1 MPWDTLTL
9 IALPVALLALTVSG
23 VIVVS
28 GWSRR
33 RDLQQRVS
41 RVHAPERLE
50 LGRTPLASGPIDVT
64 REAEAVLGLFAG
76 EAAAHHVALELAV
89 QPQLTVRADPRAFR
103 EILFDLVD
111 NAVAHAPCGRVLLGA
126 ARSGPWVQITVL
138 DDSPNS
144 NQQDRRSE
152 LRSAERLAALY
163 GAVLEVDVHAG
174 DGTTITVSLPAA
186 NPANRA
192 PSEEAA
198 LDPAGIWREVS
209 SVTR

>member
-23 VIVVS
+23 AIVVS
-28 GWSRR
+28 GWKQR
-33 RDLQQRVS
+33 RDLQLRVS
-41 RVHAPERLE
+41 RVQAPDRLE
-50 LGRTPLASGPIDVT
+50 LGRTPLASGPIDVAS
-64 REAEAVLGLFAG
+64 EVEAVLGLFAG
-76 EAAAHHVALELAV
+76 QAATSHVALEFAV

-111 NAVAHAPCGRVLLGA
+111 NAVAHASCGRVLLGA
-126 ARSGPWVQITVL
+126 ARSGPRVEIAVL
-138 DDSPNS
+138 DDSANS

-163 GAVLEVDVHAG
+163 GAVLEVDVHTG

-192 PSEEAA
+192 LSEEEA
-198 LDPAGIWREVS
+198 LDPASIWREVS
-209 SVTR
+209 SATR